1 MRTKLLLG
9 ATVAAALVAIGC
21 EKKSEPAKPAEA
33 KPAPAAEVKAPA
45 KPASDK
51 ARFVLFKPL
60 RATFDDPALGSND
73 ARVRLG
79 QQLYFDAR
87 LSKSQQISC
96 NSCHD
101 LAKFGQDGEPTSPG
115 HKGQRGG
122 RNSPTTLNAAGH
134 IKQFWDGRMDTV
146 EEQAHGPVTNP
157 GEMAMADGAAVE
169 KVLTSIPEYVK
180 AFAEAFPGDK
190 KPVTFDNMANAIAA
204 FERKLATPSRWDKF
218 LGGDESALT
227 DDEKKGF
234 DVFYDKGCF
243 SCHNGELV
251 GGNSFQ
257 KLGAKVPYETA
268 DLGRFDKTKNEADK
282 HFFKVPSLRNVAK
295 TAPYFHDG
303 KVKTLEEAI
312 ALMGKHQLGL
322 ELSKD
327 EIASIAT
334 FLGALTGEIPAELA
348 KAPELPKSTKSTP
361 KADPN

>member
-1 MRTKLLLG
+1 MRTTFLLG
-9 ATVAAALVAIGC
+9 ATFAAAIAAVGC
-21 EKKSEPAKPAEA
+21 EKKSEPAKPA
-33 KPAPAAEVKAPA
+33 PAPVAEVKEAP

-51 ARFVLFKPL
+51 SRLVLFKTL
-60 RATFDDPALGSND
+60 RANFDEPALASND

-79 QQLYFDAR
+79 QQLYFEPR

-169 KVLTSIPEYVK
+169 KVLNSIPEYVK
-180 AFAEAFPGDK
+180 AFAEAFPGEK

-204 FERKLATPSRWDKF
+204 FERKLTTPARWDKF
-218 LGGDESALT
+218 LAGDESALT
-227 DDEKKGF
+227 EAEKKGF
-234 DVFYDKGCF
+234 DTFYEKGCF

-282 HFFKVPSLRNVAK
+282 FFFKVPSLRNVAK

-303 KVKTLEEAI
+303 KVKTLEEAV

-327 EIASIAT
+327 EVASIAT
-334 FLGALTGEIPAELA
+334 FLGALTGEVNADLA

-361 KADPN
+361 KPDMN

>member
-1 MRTKLLLG
+1 MRTTLLLG
-9 ATVAAALVAIGC
+9 ATVAAALVAAGC
-21 EKKSEPAKPAEA
+21 EKKTEPA
-33 KPAPAAEVKAPA
+33 KPAPAAEVTAPV

-51 ARFVLFKPL
+51 TRLVLFKPL
-60 RATFDDPALGSND
+60 RANFDDPKLASND

-79 QQLYFDAR
+79 QQLYFEPR

-101 LAKFGQDGEPTSPG
+101 LTKFGQDGEATSPG

-134 IKQFWDGRMDTV
+134 VKQFWDGRMDTV

-169 KVLTSIPEYVK
+169 KVLKSIPDYVK
-180 AFAEAFPGDK
+180 AFAEAFPDDT

-204 FERKLATPSRWDKF
+204 FERKLVTPSRWDKF
-218 LGGDESALT
+218 LSGDDAALT
-227 DDEKKGF
+227 EAEKKGF
-234 DVFYDKGCF
+234 DTFYEKGCF

-257 KLGAKVPYETA
+257 KIGAKIPYETT

-282 HFFKVPSLRNVAK
+282 FFFKVPSLRNVAK

-303 KVKTLEEAI
+303 KVKSLGEAI
-312 ALMGKHQLGL
+312 SLMGKHQLGL
-322 ELSKD
+322 DLSKD
-327 EIASIAT
+327 DVASIAT
-334 FLGALTGEIPAELA
+334 FLEALTGEVNADLA
-348 KAPELPKSTKSTP
+348 RAPELPKSSKTTP
-361 KADPN
+361 KPDVN